1 MSIKIVTY
9 VIMWLCATSITIIS
23 ICSDTM
29 TTSSKVNGTI
39 VGLLM
44 ILVILLV
51 TVVFK
56 PFNK

>member
-1 MSIKIVTY
+1 MNIKIVTY
-9 VIMWLCATSITIIS
+9 CIMWLCATLITMIS

-39 VGLLM
+39 TGLTM
-44 ILVILLV
+44 ILVIFLV

>member
-1 MSIKIVTY
+1 
-9 VIMWLCATSITIIS
+9 MWLCATLITIIS

-39 VGLLM
+39 MGLLM
-44 ILVILLV
+44 ILVVLLL

>member
-1 MSIKIVTY
+1 
-9 VIMWLCATSITIIS
+9 MWLCATLITMIS

-39 VGLLM
+39 IGLIM
-44 ILVILLV
+44 ILVIFLV